1 MHGEIIKKKD
11 LPKNISLSQHL
22 LEQCTEIVEIDFFGV
37 KYYIPLTIEINKV
50 IKRGKFGHY
59 NLIKNDNLLQDIINA
74 VYLQIRDTVGA
85 DIHSQLSQ
93 QIEEG
98 FSKMFSL
105 PLAKK
110 IDDQLTKA
118 LPPPKE
124 E

>member
-98 FSKMFSL
+98 FSKM
-105 PLAKK
+105 
-110 IDDQLTKA
+110 
-118 LPPPKE
+118 
-124 E
+124 